1 MVHTHD
7 QCHLAMKRNEI
18 VLFVE
23 APRSSLCDRKAV
35 TPLELRGFSI
45 PGLQVLPLTLRH
57 SRRPPRHKTQG
68 LELAACHPRGD
79 IFFFFIKCLIINT
92 YVILGFRLATHMFSS
107 YSLFSNVERRGED

>member
-1 MVHTHD
+1 MAHTHD

-35 TPLELRGFSI
+35 TPLELRGFSV

-57 SRRPPRHKTQG
+57 GRRPPRHKTQG

-79 IFFFFIKCLIINT
+79 ILFFHKMSNNKYLRYF
-92 YVILGFRLATHMFSS
+92 GF
-107 YSLFSNVERRGED
+107 